1 MTKLSP
7 TAQAVLDALEVQS
20 ITALELVARGIAAIA
35 IRTAANQLINVKWSV
50 EMWELHRDLQ
60 AIATELEQ
68 LND

>member
-7 TAQAVLDALEVQS
+7 TAQAVLDALKVQG

-60 AIATELEQ
+60 AIATELEGQ
-68 LND
+68 